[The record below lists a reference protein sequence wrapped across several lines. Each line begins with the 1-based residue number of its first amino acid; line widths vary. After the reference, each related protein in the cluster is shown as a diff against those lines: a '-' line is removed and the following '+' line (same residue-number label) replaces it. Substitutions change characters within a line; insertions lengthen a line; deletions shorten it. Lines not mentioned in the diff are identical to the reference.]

1 MRRGTTLVL
10 LLGLTGCDQLGVGK
24 IGEVLGVEAPE
35 ASLNRVELLKSPST
49 TDLVG
54 YGCVEL
60 LGESACALAGL
71 ESPPKR
77 DLQFSFDVVFD
88 LTNPNED
95 LPIPLVETLLG
106 FTAFDTANLG
116 ALCVSFCD
124 PDDEACVPG
133 ANVAGACD
141 TEGAQDVQ
149 GPEDLVPT
157 VDELLGLAEA
167 AASGAFDNGD
177 WRVIAGG
184 ETLESHLQFDI
195 GIDPMLQIGDELLAQ
210 AVDDALAGRRVELD
224 VPYTVEGTLFFDVPE
239 LGRHM
244 IGFGPFD
251 DTWQLQQR

>member
-1 MRRGTTLVL
+1 MRRELGLAIL
-10 LLGLTGCDQLGVGK
+10 LLSTGCDQIGVGK
-24 IGEVLGVEAPE
+24 LGEMLGVEPPQ
-35 ASLNRVELLKSPST
+35 ASLNRVDLVQAPST
-49 TDLVG
+49 MDLVG
-54 YGCVEL
+54 YGCEEL
-60 LGESACALAGL
+60 LGGTTCALAGL

-77 DLQFSFDVVFD
+77 DLLFSFDVVFD

-124 PDDEACVPG
+124 PDDETCTPG
-133 ANVAGACD
+133 ANVVGACD
-141 TEGAQDVQ
+141 TEGAQDVD

-157 VDELLGLAEA
+157 VDELIGLAEA
-167 AASGAFDNGD
+167 AAAGGLDNGD

-184 ETLESHLQFDI
+184 ESLETHLQFDL

-210 AVDDALAGRRVELD
+210 AVDDVIGGKRVELE

-251 DTWQLQQR
+251 DLWQLKQQ